1 MVIGYGMVDVFMDGV
16 ASLKAKRSIILKI
29 LDKTRNKYPVSVS
42 EVAMQELWQ
51 RSRIGYFVVGSDH
64 TVVERIVEKI
74 PDFME
79 SLHLAQVTAVDTGL
93 IVEKGER
100 Y

>member
-1 MVIGYGMVDVFMDGV
+1 
-16 ASLKAKRSIILKI
+16 
-29 LDKTRNKYPVSVS
+29 
-42 EVAMQELWQ
+42 
-51 RSRIGYFVVGSDH
+51 
-64 TVVERIVEKI
+64 VEKI